1 MTYAA
6 IVLETRISCRHVTWS
21 WWNRRKKD
29 VPAFSAMKTFK
40 ILLGCCQPRGGWI
53 CMALIQLQGGCEDE
67 RYGSHVKASSPLGW
81 RDGSQCDGRILD
93 RILWRVEGVK
103 DDISLWPMMIWSAV
117 VLLYGCWWW
126 IFGCFQLQRFD
137 KQATKT
143 NKQAL
148 PHLSPCTSFQ
158 SLEDGYLLYLVV
170 PSSSQDEQPD
180 GTRNWTSGH
189 ILDASAWKISHLVSY
204 PTYDVLL
211 TDGSKIKASFDKIR
225 RRFDQDQL
233 VEVYMGRTFGWNY
246 GTCANDVVED
256 WGGGSETSEV
266 QTMQVVLV
274 RDELAVTVPTFL
286 VRSRPAIT
294 AKIWEL
300 RHGESEA
307 RNQNTKSI
315 VHTHKFWSSC

>member
-1 MTYAA
+1 MY
-6 IVLETRISCRHVTWS
+6 INVHHFSLLEMDS
-21 WWNRRKKD
+21 
-29 VPAFSAMKTFK
+29 FS
-40 ILLGCCQPRGGWI
+40 ILL
-53 CMALIQLQGGCEDE
+53 
-67 RYGSHVKASSPLGW
+67 S
-81 RDGSQCDGRILD
+81 LD
-93 RILWRVEGVK
+93 
-103 DDISLWPMMIWSAV
+103 P
-117 VLLYGCWWW
+117 
-126 IFGCFQLQRFD
+126 
-137 KQATKT
+137 
-143 NKQAL
+143 
-148 PHLSPCTSFQ
+148 
-158 SLEDGYLLYLVV
+158 

-294 AKIWEL
+294 AKI
-300 RHGESEA
+300 
-307 RNQNTKSI
+307 
-315 VHTHKFWSSC
+315 

>member
-1 MTYAA
+1 MTDFWWFPVAQEVDRQA
-6 IVLETRISCRHVTWS
+6 ITKTRIQ
-21 WWNRRKKD
+21 K
-29 VPAFSAMKTFK
+29 
-40 ILLGCCQPRGGWI
+40 
-53 CMALIQLQGGCEDE
+53 
-67 RYGSHVKASSPLGW
+67 
-81 RDGSQCDGRILD
+81 
-93 RILWRVEGVK
+93 
-103 DDISLWPMMIWSAV
+103 
-117 VLLYGCWWW
+117 
-126 IFGCFQLQRFD
+126 
-137 KQATKT
+137 
-143 NKQAL
+143 L
-148 PHLSPCTSFQ
+148 PHFSSFTSFH
-158 SLEDGYLLYLVV
+158 SLLDGYLLYLVLLSLDLIPLKNSP

-211 TDGSKIKASFDKIR
+211 SDGSKIKASFDKIR

-246 GTCANDVVED
+246 GTCANNVVED

-294 AKIWEL
+294 AKI
-300 RHGESEA
+300 
-307 RNQNTKSI
+307 
-315 VHTHKFWSSC
+315 